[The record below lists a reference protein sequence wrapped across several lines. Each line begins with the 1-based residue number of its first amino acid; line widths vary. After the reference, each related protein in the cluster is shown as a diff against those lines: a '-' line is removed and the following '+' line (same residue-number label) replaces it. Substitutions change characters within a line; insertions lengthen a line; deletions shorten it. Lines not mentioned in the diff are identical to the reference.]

1 MWHYASP
8 VRRLK
13 QHHLILLSMALAA
26 ALGLGLRAAAELGP
40 LDPGVPERAAFVG
53 HEMGDVFLTLLKMLV
68 VPLIVSSLVTGI
80 TGLGRLGDLGAL
92 GARAIGYFLGTSS
105 IAIFVGLFWVNVIAP
120 GAEVE
125 ASALSDVA
133 GAHAFEA
140 PQDPGGVLQVI
151 WAQFRALVPEN
162 PIAAAAQ
169 SAMLPT
175 IFFSLML
182 GVFISLVEHD
192 AHREASVRE
201 AVALVRRFFEG
212 VYAVMLEMT
221 LKVIALA
228 PIGVFGFV
236 LYAAAAHGFQVFVAL
251 FGYAATVALA
261 LAMHALLVLP
271 VLLFVIARRS
281 PRRYAAAMMPA
292 LLTAFSTASSN
303 GTLPLTMER
312 AVEHG
317 GVKKPV
323 ANFVLPLG
331 ATINMDGTALYEAV
345 AALFIAQ
352 VYGIDLSLG
361 QQLVVALTGLLVSV
375 GAAGIPHAGAVM
387 MVVVLTAV
395 GLPAEGV
402 GLIMAVDRVLDMA
415 RTSVNVWSDS
425 VVCAIVDRFTP
436 APPEACDGAAQNV

>member
-1 MWHYASP
+1 MSTLVIFYSFSGKTKRIASDLAKKENADLFEVKAKKP
-8 VRRLK
+8 YNIFTAFLK
-13 QHHLILLSMALAA
+13 GAPAA
-26 ALGLGLRAAAELGP
+26 MKQK
-40 LDPGVPERAAFVG
+40 
-53 HEMGDVFLTLLKMLV
+53 HT
-68 VPLIVSSLVTGI
+68 
-80 TGLGRLGDLGAL
+80 
-92 GARAIGYFLGTSS
+92 
-105 IAIFVGLFWVNVIAP
+105 
-120 GAEVE
+120 EV
-125 ASALSDVA
+125 ADIKC
-133 GAHAFEA
+133 
-140 PQDPGGVLQVI
+140 D
-151 WAQFRALVPEN
+151 
-162 PIAAAAQ
+162 
-169 SAMLPT
+169 
-175 IFFSLML
+175 FSRY
-182 GVFISLVEHD
+182 D
-192 AHREASVRE
+192 
-201 AVALVRRFFEG
+201 
-212 VYAVMLEMT
+212 
-221 LKVIALA
+221 KVIALA

-375 GAAGIPHAGAVM
+375 GAAGITHAGAVM

-436 APPEACDGAAQNV
+436 APPEACDRAAQNV